1 MEFSLFGRR
10 YPFDLCGVALRD
22 GDDHRGWIFHHDG
35 PSRLF
40 PGDGVW
46 SLEVLLR
53 KCCSLFSDAS
63 PDQRDMVL
71 SGTSHCFVTSSAHSS
86 LRAFTSWRGRI
97 CSILALS
104 RIAW

>member
-1 MEFSLFGRR
+1 MIFSLFGHRCL
-10 YPFDLCGVALRD
+10 FGLCGVSLRD
-22 GDDHRGWIFHHDG
+22 GDNHRGWIFNHDG
-35 PSRLF
+35 PSRLS

-63 PDQRDMVL
+63 PDQRAMVL

-86 LRAFTSWRGRI
+86 LRAFASSRGQI